1 MSIHREKIFD
11 IQGKGILKNEL
22 LEIPVNF
29 TCYQYFDGIIEGT
42 IELSEENQHKY
53 FTEIYS
59 GKEFNLS
66 AEIDKI
72 EINIKKLIIT
82 NISMEL
88 IKLEL
93 RDIKFKTNFLQSK
106 NREITSN
113 TNKLCKFS
121 VSNLKSF
128 RTFFDSDVGNV
139 NFILYKNEKEIW
151 QDIVNYD
158 RSSIT
163 GLIQIILD
171 DKIRLNSIDDYK
183 SLLFE
188 KIEKIL
194 LLTSLAQGIFIDWGS
209 FELFEKINE
218 TDYERV
224 YSERKNIRNNFS
236 SRHEIISYMQL
247 SDYIKKVYPNYTE
260 RLDKDQGLNFAIHW
274 YLESLNSDILE
285 SKYIK
290 LFTVLE
296 LLIFRFISLKKSE
309 YILKEDDFNK
319 FKKPLQ
325 KEMSKLLKELSFG
338 KESRTRASLYS
349 NLDCIN
355 RYNFE
360 TNLFNFLNHF
370 GIGFNDLIDDVR
382 ILISIRNNITHRGL
396 SDIEFKELINSY
408 DRLLTLIQRI
418 FLSMLNYQGSYYNW
432 MKKNFEQFNKNP
444 NNDFP

>member
-29 TCYQYFDGIIEGT
+29 TCYQYFDGVIEGT

-53 FTEIYS
+53 FTEIYI
-59 GKEFNLS
+59 GKEFNIS
-66 AEIDKI
+66 AEIDNS

-82 NISMEL
+82 NISTEL

-93 RDIKFKTNFLQSK
+93 RDIKFKTNFLK
-106 NREITSN
+106 FTNREITSN

-128 RTFFDSDVGNV
+128 RTFFDSDIGNV
-139 NFILYKNEKEIW
+139 TFFVYKNEKEIW

-171 DKIRLNSIDDYK
+171 DKIKLNSIDDYK

-194 LLTSLAQGIFIDWGS
+194 LLISLAQGIFIDWAS

-224 YSERKNIRNNFS
+224 YSERKTIRNNVGL
-236 SRHEIISYMQL
+236 RHEIISYLQL
-247 SDYIKKVYPNYTE
+247 SDYLKEVYPNYTE
-260 RLDKDQGLNFAIHW
+260 RLDKIQGLNFAIHW
-274 YLESLNSDILE
+274 YLESFNSNILE
-285 SKYIK
+285 SKYMK

-296 LLIFRFISLKKSE
+296 LLIFRFISPINSE
-309 YILKEDDFNK
+309 YILKEDEFKK

-338 KESRTRASLYS
+338 KKSRASLYS

-360 TNLFNFLNHF
+360 TNLKFFLKHF
-370 GIGFNDLIDDVR
+370 CIGFSDLIYDLR
-382 ILISIRNNITHRGL
+382 ILIRIRNNITHRGL
-396 SDIEFKELINSY
+396 SEIEFEELIDSY

-444 NNDFP
+444 NNDFL